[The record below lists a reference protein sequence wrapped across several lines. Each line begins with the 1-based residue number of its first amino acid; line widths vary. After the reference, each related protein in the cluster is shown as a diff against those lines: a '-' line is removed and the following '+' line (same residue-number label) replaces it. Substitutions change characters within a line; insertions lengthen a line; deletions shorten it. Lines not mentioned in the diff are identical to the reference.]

1 MKQLPSSNEFRKE
14 LIRET
19 VRFDIRKKALV
30 ILMILLGF
38 LFMAILLN
46 RSVVFKVTDD
56 DMSPTL
62 KEKDL
67 LVKGK
72 AKDLNSG
79 DLVVLEYEGETI
91 VRRIVAIE
99 GDWVD
104 FDRNGNVYVNNYVQE
119 EEYLEEK
126 ALGICDIDLP
136 YQVPQGQYFL
146 LADER
151 QDAVDSRRKEFG
163 CFSIGELKGKILYRV
178 WPLKDFGPM
187 KTQTEADEANEE
199 S

>member
-46 RSVVFKVTDD
+46 RSVLFKVTDD

-104 FDRNGNVYVNNYVQE
+104 FDRNGNVYVNNE
-119 EEYLEEK
+119 LLEEPYLTEK
-126 ALGICDIDLP
+126 AFGDCNIALP
-136 YQVPQGQYFL
+136 YQVPE
-146 LADER
+146 ER
-151 QDAVDSRRKEFG
+151 VFVMGDHRSVSVDSRNTAVG
-163 CFSIGELKGKILYRV
+163 CVADEQIVGKIVFRV
-178 WPLKDFGPM
+178 WPLSAIGAIK
-187 KTQTEADEANEE
+187 
-199 S
+199 